1 MLKKIID
8 KDTVQGFMEA
18 KNITASYAKTFYTA
32 SLFLDRDKR
41 YAAYSIY
48 AVCRISD
55 NAVDDPKETQIAKKQ
70 AEKIKNDIETAYGQ
84 DELRDP
90 LLKAFRE
97 TTTFY
102 NIPKQYF
109 DELLQGISLDLTKN
123 RYNDFKELYDY
134 CYKVAGV
141 VGLMMLKIFGS
152 KDPLAQ
158 KHAIEMGVA
167 MQLTNI
173 LRDIREDFE
182 RGRIYLPQD
191 EMKQFNIVERSIS
204 GEETDARTQAFLSFQ
219 IERARDYYNRASTG
233 IDMIADKRCAF
244 VACIMKDMYA
254 GILGQIEK
262 NGYNVFKKRAYVP
275 FTRKCAIILKRL
287 VTRPCR

>member
-8 KDTVQGFMEA
+8 KDTKQGLMEA

-55 NAVDDPKETQIAKKQ
+55 NAVDDPKEAQTAKEQ
-70 AEKIKNDIETAYGQ
+70 AEKIKKDIETSYGQ
-84 DELRDP
+84 NELLDP
-90 LLKAFRE
+90 LLKAFRK
-97 TTTFY
+97 TISSY

-109 DELLQGISLDLTKN
+109 DELLQGVSSDLTKN

-134 CYKVAGV
+134 CYKVAEV

-152 KDPLAQ
+152 NDPLAQ
-158 KHAIEMGVA
+158 KHAIEIGIA

-173 LRDIREDFE
+173 LRDIKEDFE
-182 RGRIYLPQD
+182 RGRIYLPQE
-191 EMKQFNIVERSIS
+191 EMKQFNINEKSIS
-204 GEETDARTQAFLSFQ
+204 GKDSGTRAQSFLRFQ
-219 IERARDYYNRASTG
+219 IERARDYYNRASKG
-233 IDMIADKRCAF
+233 INMITDKRCAF

-254 GILGQIEK
+254 GILEQIEK
-262 NGYNVFKKRAYVP
+262 NGYNVFKKG
-275 FTRKCAIILKRL
+275 L
-287 VTRPCR
+287 VFLLRVNTLLY